1 MPNYTFK
8 CIECNNIF
16 EKFMTIKDLN
26 EVRLPCES
34 CGSQNISRLFKPP
47 SSKIRRSKEEIIEA
61 AKDEARQIAEKIN
74 SGDQSAIRDIYGD
87 S

>member
-8 CIECNNIF
+8 CSECNNIF

-26 EVRLPCES
+26 ESRSPCES
-34 CGSQNISRLFKPP
+34 CGSQNINRLFKPP
-47 SSKIRRSKEEIIEA
+47 SSKIRRSKEEIMEA
-61 AKDEARQIAEKIN
+61 AKDEARQIAEKISN
-74 SGDQSAIRDIYGD
+74 GDQSTIRDIYGD